1 MSLTSPSFASIN
13 KPGAPH
19 DAQATS
25 VVPTLGECRE
35 AGISAE
41 QLQRLFIALRP
52 ELVRFAI
59 WLARDR
65 SIAEDIVQET
75 LLRAWRCRS
84 ALRDPSAVRG
94 WLLTI
99 VRREHARLY
108 ERKRFELV
116 DLCDVI
122 EKQDGALATGSDD
135 ELETLRRAILELPV
149 EYREPL
155 VMQVLGGFT
164 TAEIGRELRLSQSA
178 VLTRLFR
185 ARVKLR
191 VIYGLA
197 PARQAWPREAD
208 ACGRSLRD

>member
-1 MSLTSPSFASIN
+1 MTLTSPSFASID
-13 KPGAPH
+13 KPGASS
-19 DAQATS
+19 AARATS
-25 VVPTLGECRE
+25 LVTTLGERSE

-41 QLQRLFIALRP
+41 QLTRLFVALRP
-52 ELVRFAI
+52 ELVRFAV

-65 SIAEDIVQET
+65 AIAEDIVQET

-84 ALRDPSAVRG
+84 ALRDPNAIRT

-108 ERKRFELV
+108 ARKRFELV
-116 DLCDVI
+116 DLCDLV
-122 EKQDGALATGSDD
+122 EKHDGTLAAGNDD

-149 EYREPL
+149 RYREPL

-164 TAEIGRELRLSQSA
+164 TAEIGRELRLSQNT

-185 ARVKLR
+185 ARAKLR
-191 VIYGLA
+191 VIYGVA
-197 PARQAWPREAD
+197 PARQDSACEA
-208 ACGRSLRD
+208 